1 MDVVNT
7 SSLMITMMTLFIKMV
22 IMKVTLYIPTIF
34 GIDKK
39 VEDVGIGQTDEDYQP
54 ADGHD
59 DHQWDDGHEDDQ
71 ETGNQRPAGG
81 L

>member
-1 MDVVNT
+1 MMVINMDVVNT
-7 SSLMITMMTLFIKMV
+7 SILMITMMTLFIKTV

-39 VEDVGIGQTDEDYQP
+39 VEDVGIGQTD
-54 ADGHD
+54 DGHD
-59 DHQWDDGHEDDQ
+59 NDQRDDGHDDDQ